1 MYQKLRDQFPQHQK
15 LINPLSKMVTD
26 RYKIV
31 VEFTPSLTDDI
42 TSLLR
47 RGQCYHPTTTDF
59 LLSPGPVDAWV
70 QSYMGTEYTEPA
82 RQLYQ
87 RMRDQQVAFRHE
99 YRYLSVY
106 LHTLDQAQ
114 EWIQWASDIQDT
126 YKFHF
131 LRKVRAVDQ
140 STLVGE
146 VIVKQ
151 AALKPYQ
158 YKILLNDQDMEQG
171 SADRMRSVI
180 KNFTGDLRGNFT
192 LNRFLGK
199 RTNGYASANSFYN
212 ATFYAKDDAV
222 IMFLGLSYPK
232 LIKKIYR
239 VKYLGK

>member
-1 MYQKLRDQFPQHQK
+1 
-15 LINPLSKMVTD
+15 MVSD

-31 VEFTPSLTDDI
+31 VEFSHSLTADI

-47 RGQCYHPTTTDF
+47 LGRCYKQTTTD
-59 LLSPGPVDAWV
+59 LLQSPGPVDAKV
-70 QSYMGTEYTEPA
+70 LSYMGTEYTEPA

-106 LHTLDQAQ
+106 MQTLDQAQ
-114 EWIQWASDIQDT
+114 EWIQWASDMQDT
-126 YKFHF
+126 YKFQF
-131 LRKVRAVDQ
+131 LLRVRAVDQ

-158 YKILLNDQDMEQG
+158 YKILLNDQEME
-171 SADRMRSVI
+171 SDKAARMRSVI
-180 KNFTGDLRGNFT
+180 QNFAGDLRGNYT

-199 RTNGYASANSFYN
+199 PKQGNPTVNGFYN
-212 ATFYAKDDAV
+212 AVFYAKSEAV
-222 IMFLGLSYPK
+222 AMFLGLSYPK